1 MKKLIRPAV
10 ILLILL
16 ALLGV
21 ALTVVRVIGTR
32 SLQRLIDYASQTD
45 DLTVSLGDY
54 RTDSRL
60 EIEDPAAIEA
70 ICQGIRELEYKGV
83 YRRSEPIS
91 PAHQAYYIILVSRQ
105 RGMQTIVISERP
117 EQCRVPASP
126 FDLSIQNCD
135 RLFATV
141 QALFDA
147 DIEQTAE
154 AFSYDYLSSIQKA
167 LEDVM
172 LTYGIQETDLL
183 QSKKQVII
191 YVKTLDSAEE
201 ITGYLRDN
209 IADFDERAIDYMES
223 DQRLVIF
230 MSPSTPATE

>member
-21 ALTVVRVIGTR
+21 ALTVVRIIGTR

-54 RTDSRL
+54 RTDARL

-83 YRRSEPIS
+83 YRRSDPIS

-172 LTYGIQETDLL
+172 LPYGILETDLL
-183 QSKKQVII
+183 QSKNRVKI
-191 YVKTLDSAEE
+191 YVKSLDSVED
-201 ITGYLRDN
+201 IIGYLRDT
-209 IADFDERAIDYMES
+209 ISDFDERAITFVES

-230 MSPSTPATE
+230 

>member
-54 RTDSRL
+54 RTDARL

-83 YRRSEPIS
+83 YRSSEPIS

-141 QALFDA
+141 QALF
-147 DIEQTAE
+147 EAE
-154 AFSYDYLSSIQKA
+154 A
-167 LEDVM
+167 
-172 LTYGIQETDLL
+172 
-183 QSKKQVII
+183 
-191 YVKTLDSAEE
+191 
-201 ITGYLRDN
+201 
-209 IADFDERAIDYMES
+209 
-223 DQRLVIF
+223 
-230 MSPSTPATE
+230 

>member
-70 ICQGIRELEYKGV
+70 ICQGIRELEYNGV
-83 YRRSEPIS
+83 YRLGEPIG
-91 PAHQAYYIILVSRQ
+91 PAHQAYNINLFSRW
-105 RGMQTIVISERP
+105 RGMQTIQISERP
-117 EQCRVPASP
+117 EQCRALASP

-141 QALFDA
+141 QALF
-147 DIEQTAE
+147 EAE
-154 AFSYDYLSSIQKA
+154 A
-167 LEDVM
+167 
-172 LTYGIQETDLL
+172 
-183 QSKKQVII
+183 
-191 YVKTLDSAEE
+191 
-201 ITGYLRDN
+201 
-209 IADFDERAIDYMES
+209 
-223 DQRLVIF
+223 
-230 MSPSTPATE
+230 